1 VSLSENDTLFLF
13 TDGRTA
19 SRLGNPFAPLV
30 PVSSDVTAPS
40 FVVPSVKTYIEIL
53 IWSDAVMY
61 INATSRGLIVVRL
74 IEKMSFQSFQSFQ
87 YNTSSFAS
95 SDSFGMISVPSAFVG
110 MTEPHE
116 GRWMELYEFL

>member
-1 VSLSENDTLFLF
+1 M
-13 TDGRTA
+13 
-19 SRLGNPFAPLV
+19 
-30 PVSSDVTAPS
+30 
-40 FVVPSVKTYIEIL
+40 VPSVKTYIEIL

-74 IEKMSFQSFQSFQ
+74 IEKMSFQSFQ